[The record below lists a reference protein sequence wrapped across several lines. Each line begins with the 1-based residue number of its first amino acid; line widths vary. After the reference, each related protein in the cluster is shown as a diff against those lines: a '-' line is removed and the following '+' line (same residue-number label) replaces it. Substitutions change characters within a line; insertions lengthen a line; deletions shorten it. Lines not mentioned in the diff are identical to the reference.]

1 MNIAE
6 LEALKAVAETGS
18 FTRAANHLGM
28 SQPGLS
34 RQIQRLERELG
45 TRLLERRGTGAIL
58 TDAGR
63 ESMNFAIR
71 TISDF
76 DALVSRFGPDPSALT
91 GVIRI
96 VASTT
101 PAEYLIPGLVAEFTG
116 DRTGI
121 SVEVLVTDSAQVARM
136 LGDRQA
142 DLGLSGMPS
151 TSVGFSAI
159 SVGRD
164 EVVLAVSNEHRFAD
178 QRSITIDQLRGE
190 NIIER
195 EGGSGTWQ
203 TVVQALSSTGV
214 ELPEHKVSM
223 TLGSTQAVIAAV
235 AQHLG
240 IGFVTVQAAN
250 SRPDEVTAVRID
262 GLSLERDLNLVF
274 ETGRVRARH
283 TQAFIDFVQN
293 RSES

>member
-18 FTRAANHLGM
+18 FTRAANRLGM

-34 RQIQRLERELG
+34 RQIQRLERELR
-45 TRLLERRGTGAIL
+45 TRLLDRRGTGAVL

-76 DALVSRFGPDPSALT
+76 EALVSRFGPDPAALT

-101 PAEYLIPGLVAEFTG
+101 PAEYLIPALIAEFTR
-116 DRTGI
+116 DHTGI
-121 SVEVLVTDSAQVARM
+121 AVEVLVANSAQVART

-142 DLGLSGMPS
+142 DLGLTGMPS

-159 SVGRD
+159 PMAKD
-164 EVVLAVSNEHRFAD
+164 EVVLAVSNDHRFA
-178 QRSITIDQLRGE
+178 QQGSITIDQLRDE

-203 TVVQALSSTGV
+203 TVVQALSSAGI
-214 ELPEHKVSM
+214 ELPEHKVTM

-235 AQHLG
+235 EQDLG
-240 IGFVTVQAAN
+240 VGFVTLHAAN
-250 SRPDEVTAVRID
+250 RHRDKVTAVRID
-262 GLSLERDLNLVF
+262 GLLLERDLNLVF
-274 ETGRVRARH
+274 ETSRVRGRH
-283 TQAFIDFVQN
+283 TQAFIDFVQSKS
-293 RSES
+293 RS

>member
-1 MNIAE
+1 MR
-6 LEALKAVAETGS
+6 GS
-18 FTRAANHLGM
+18 IN
-28 SQPGLS
+28 GLS
-34 RQIQRLERELG
+34 RQIPRLERDLG
-45 TRLLERRGTGAIL
+45 TRLLERRGTGAVL

-76 DALVSRFGPDPSALT
+76 EALVSRFGPDPSALT

-101 PAEYLIPGLVAEFTG
+101 PAEYLIPALAAEFTG
-116 DRTGI
+116 DHTGI
-121 SVEVLVTDSAQVARM
+121 SVEVVVTDSAQVART

-151 TSVGFSAI
+151 TSVGFTAVSI
-159 SVGRD
+159 GRD

-178 QRSITIDQLRGE
+178 QRSITIDQLRDE

-203 TVVQALSSTGV
+203 TVVQALSSAGI

-223 TLGSTQAVIAAV
+223 TLGSTQAVVAAV
-235 AQHLG
+235 AQNLG
-240 IGFVTVQAAN
+240 IGFVTVHAAN
-250 SRPDEVTAVRID
+250 SHRDKVTAVRID
-262 GLSLERDLNLVF
+262 GLSLERDLNLVY
-274 ETGRVRARH
+274 ETGRVRGRH
-283 TQAFIDFVQN
+283 TQAFIDFVQ
-293 RSES
+293 RKSQS

>member
-45 TRLLERRGTGAIL
+45 TRLLERRGSGAVL

-91 GVIRI
+91 GIIRI

-101 PAEYLIPGLVAEFTG
+101 PAEYLIPSLVAEFTR
-116 DRTGI
+116 DHTAI
-121 SVEVLVTDSAQVARM
+121 SVEVIVTDSAQVART

-142 DLGLSGMPS
+142 DIGLTGMPS
-151 TSVGFSAI
+151 TSIGFSAI
-159 SVGRD
+159 SMGKD
-164 EVVLAVSNEHRFAD
+164 EVVLAVANEHRFAD
-178 QRSITIDQLRGE
+178 QRSIMIDQLRDE

-203 TVVQALSSTGV
+203 TVVQALSSAGI
-214 ELPEHKVSM
+214 ELPEHRVSM
-223 TLGSTQAVIAAV
+223 TLGSTQAIIAAV
-235 AQHLG
+235 SQNLG
-240 IGFVTVQAAN
+240 VGFVTVHATN
-250 SRPDEVTAVRID
+250 NHRDKITAVRID
-262 GLSLERDLNLVF
+262 GLSLERDLNLIF
-274 ETGRVRARH
+274 ETGRVRGRH
-283 TQAFIDFVQN
+283 TQAFIDFIQ
-293 RSES
+293 RKSQS